1 MKKWIVTCNC
11 NQKNTNTP
19 PEIITVELEAETY
32 EDAVI
37 DGVKEIASRITK
49 STTHAI
55 ESIINNEIVAVNV
68 IHGNL
73 SRGTENLI
81 RSMMKDVIS

>member
-32 EDAVI
+32 EDAVV

-68 IHGNL
+68 ND
-73 SRGTENLI
+73 RD
-81 RSMMKDVIS
+81 DVEIYYAFDAEIQFN